1 MPSPTH
7 IVAVGALISNDEGKV
22 LLNKSPL
29 KKRWEFPGGQ
39 VETGENLEQALIRE
53 IKEESGIDVIVRQLV
68 GIYSNIQE
76 TIWYDGITKN
86 PTKLILDFMCDYV
99 EGKLSTS
106 DESSE
111 VIWCPR
117 EKVLDMI
124 DHPIVKMRMENLIN
138 FSGQVRFFIMHMN
151 RNLIKYFAIDIFDMK
166 LRP

>member
-7 IVAVGALISNDEGKV
+7 IVAVGGLVSDGEGKV
-22 LLNKSPL
+22 LLIKSPL

-53 IKEESGIDVIVRQLV
+53 IKEECGIDVKVRQLV

-86 PTKLILDFMCDYV
+86 PTKLILDFICDYV

-106 DESSE
+106 DVSSE
-111 VIWCPR
+111 VIWCPWG
-117 EKVLDMI
+117 KVLDMI

-138 FSGQVRFFIMHMN
+138 LSGNVFYNAYESQPYKVFCN
-151 RNLIKYFAIDIFDMK
+151 RYF
-166 LRP
+166 